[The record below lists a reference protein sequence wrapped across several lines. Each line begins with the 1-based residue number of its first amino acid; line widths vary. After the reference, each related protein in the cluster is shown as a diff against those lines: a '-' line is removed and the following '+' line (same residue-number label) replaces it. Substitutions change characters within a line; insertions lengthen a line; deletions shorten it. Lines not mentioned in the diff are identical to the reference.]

1 VDRCQLWNDYLE
13 LWRSDKFVAM
23 MKPRTDW
30 SRSLPLLIV
39 VFVGGAYVLSGRRLS
54 ISDAVG
60 FSLCLL
66 LPAIVI
72 WFGQSRDRQYKAAFS
87 LALCVAWG
95 TIAVHYWVAD
105 RSVLFP
111 LLFAALSASYAYEAA
126 RAFARKYRDRSDP
139 SSPERVD

>member
-1 VDRCQLWNDYLE
+1 VDRCQLSNDNLE

-23 MKPRTDW
+23 MKPWTGW

-39 VFVGGAYVLSGRRLS
+39 AFVGGAYVLSGRRLS

-72 WFGQSRDRQYKAAFS
+72 WFGQLRDRQYKAAFS

-95 TIAVHYWVAD
+95 TIAVHCWVAD
-105 RSVLFP
+105 RSVSFALS
-111 LLFAALSASYAYEAA
+111 FAALSASYAYEVAL
-126 RAFARKYRDRSDP
+126 AFARKYREHSDP
-139 SSPERVD
+139 GPPERVD